1 MEFSELVD
9 LVKDQPLFDTGQ
21 LLSGKV
27 DPAYIRKQLS
37 LWLGTGK
44 IIQLRRGLYS
54 LTSPYQKVRIHP
66 FILANCLYSPSYVS
80 YQSALSH
87 YGLIPEGVYAI
98 VSATT
103 RKTKKWKTQLGSFS
117 YHSMQKE
124 WFSGYTSIKLD
135 DQQSAFIA
143 RPEKALLDLVLLTP
157 RGDSPAFLDELRLQN
172 LDIIDLSGM
181 QALVNQA
188 DKPNKLNRFFI
199 YFQQLVQQQARGNRR
214 L

>member
-27 DPAYIRKQLS
+27 DPDYIRKQLS
-37 LWLGTGK
+37 LWLNTGK

-54 LTSPYQKVRIHP
+54 LASPYQKVRIHP
-66 FILANCLYSPSYVS
+66 FMLANRLYSPSYVS
-80 YQSALSH
+80 YQSALSY
-87 YGLIPEGVYAI
+87 YGLIPEGVYTI

-103 RKTKKWKTQLGSFS
+103 RKTKDWETQLGNFK

-124 WFSGYTSIKLD
+124 WFSGYTSTELD
-135 DQQSAFIA
+135 DKEFAFIA
-143 RPEKALLDLVLLTP
+143 QPEKALLDLVLLTP
-157 RGDSPAFLDELRLQN
+157 QGDSPAFLDELRLQN
-172 LDIIDLSGM
+172 LEAVDLSGM
-181 QALVNQA
+181 QTLVNLA
-188 DKPNKLNRFFI
+188 DKPKLNRFFI
-199 YFQQLVQQQARGNRR
+199 HFKQLLQQQAKGSRR